1 MKSSSSLPF
10 TRQSS
15 SATDDNSGPKSFGLV
30 VSEGRVHGGSLL
42 SLESPRALYRRDA
55 DLETGAAMEEGKV
68 SKYGFEI
75 VKAFSNNHLD
85 LRPSYFSI
93 FKGNENC
100 EKDRYSLI
108 RDPNDFQQGIYD
120 KPLSCFGCGVRWYLF
135 LIRFAFP
142 LMWYYAAFLYF
153 RNYYQQDPWERAGL
167 AASAIA
173 INAVDGMKLYD
184 ELFNDSRVR
193 KMVSLVNDLRATG
206 RWDLFQG
213 KSLTFSR

>member
-1 MKSSSSLPF
+1 MGSCGSGILGEV
-10 TRQSS
+10 
-15 SATDDNSGPKSFGLV
+15 TDDHTGEREGCSYKTGLLLIVAQLLKTSSFTTKANIAEV
-30 VSEGRVHGGSLL
+30 VGASAIVIINNR
-42 SLESPRALYRRDA
+42 
-55 DLETGAAMEEGKV
+55 TGAAMEEGKV

-93 FKGNENC
+93 FKGNENG

-120 KPLSCFGCGVRWYLF
+120 KTLSCFGCGVRWY
-135 LIRFAFP
+135 
-142 LMWYYAAFLYF
+142 YAAFLYF
-153 RNYYQQDPWERAGL
+153 GNYYLQDPRERAGL

-184 ELFNDSRVR
+184 ELFNDYGVR

-213 KSLTFSR
+213 KSPMFSR